1 MRGVPVDQLSP
12 KQEQAVHQLSI
23 EMLDSTELEPFVDPS
38 RDLRLGSEL
47 LRPRFDPPFAVEE
60 RTSVDLHQE
69 ITIPSKSGKH
79 PIASCRVMGRE
90 VDQKGAPGFTLSQV
104 PAAVDMDLAPQRVE
118 RDHSEHE
125 GEVRVPGGFRGGGA
139 IRPGETSIET
149 EMGPVGESSAGPMRF
164 VERSPGGSDRIDAR
178 NHFHRGIV
186 VGSARGCQSR
196 GSFSGTGPGSIG
208 LTPPLD
214 SEQRM
219 PIDDLRIRTD
229 RRDVAAD
236 ALTASMFAVLFV
248 AILLARPGSAMAAPP
263 EKSMRGAMVAF
274 IETLPESQR
283 DVAVAPINAPDRGRW
298 TYLAGPRTGLR
309 IGDLDETARSAFDRF
324 LDRALSPK
332 GRDRVR
338 EILRVEPVEDRGG
351 GVRTGPGEYWIRIHG
366 DPTADGSA
374 WAWRLEGHHLVLNTA
389 VVDERIVSVT
399 PFFLGASPARH
410 PKFGEPLAIEDQAA
424 ATFLASLD
432 PILAATA
439 NGIGPAP
446 GDIRSGTTPDARRPD
461 GRGLRGDRLTE
472 PQRAALEAIVFGL
485 LDFWPEASTGH
496 LRERW
501 RAQDPARIDFGWAGA
516 GTRSGPH
523 YWRIDSP
530 VLLVEFS
537 NTSPSFD
544 HAHLV
549 LRTPGDEFPG
559 R

>member
-1 MRGVPVDQLSP
+1 
-12 KQEQAVHQLSI
+12 
-23 EMLDSTELEPFVDPS
+23 
-38 RDLRLGSEL
+38 
-47 LRPRFDPPFAVEE
+47 
-60 RTSVDLHQE
+60 
-69 ITIPSKSGKH
+69 
-79 PIASCRVMGRE
+79 
-90 VDQKGAPGFTLSQV
+90 
-104 PAAVDMDLAPQRVE
+104 
-118 RDHSEHE
+118 
-125 GEVRVPGGFRGGGA
+125 
-139 IRPGETSIET
+139 
-149 EMGPVGESSAGPMRF
+149 
-164 VERSPGGSDRIDAR
+164 
-178 NHFHRGIV
+178 
-186 VGSARGCQSR
+186 
-196 GSFSGTGPGSIG
+196 
-208 LTPPLD
+208 
-214 SEQRM
+214 M

-229 RRDVAAD
+229 RRDVTGVGSA
-236 ALTASMFAVLFV
+236 TSMFFV
-248 AILLARPGSAMAAPP
+248 VFIAMLLSRPGSAMAEPP
-263 EKSMRGAMVAF
+263 EKTMRGAMVAF
-274 IETLPESQR
+274 IETLPKSQR
-283 DVAVAPINAPDRGRW
+283 EVAVAPINAPDRGRW

-309 IGDLDETARSAFDRF
+309 LGDLDEAARAAFDRF
-324 LDRALSPK
+324 LDHALSPR

-389 VVDERIVSVT
+389 VVDDRIVAVT
-399 PFFLGASPARH
+399 PFFIGASPARH
-410 PKFGEPLAIEDQAA
+410 PKFGEPLAVEDQAA

-432 PILAATA
+432 PIQAATA

-446 GDIRSGTTPDARRPD
+446 GDIRSGTAPDARPLE
-461 GRGLRGDRLTE
+461 GRGLRGDRLAE

-485 LDFWPEASTGH
+485 LDFWPEDATGH

-501 RAQDPARIDFGWAGA
+501 RSQDPARIDFGWAGA

-549 LRTPGDEFPG
+549 LRTSGEEFPG